1 MCPWGRGSPPVRQAT
16 AQLGFPGRG
25 GTSSGGITGNSAQ
38 ARPRVGNSAWA
49 QPPVLDE
56 HPQNAQAVG
65 SPAENG
71 GRGGDEHW
79 GAAERPPCPADG
91 SADCVWPPVP
101 RASRPP
107 CALTPD
113 APGPPPSTR
122 AAPFRGTG
130 TASGGK
136 CRRGHRLLT
145 RKATSQ
151 LEDRRDSQHV
161 RNTPPRRRRPRSSTD
176 AEHAPPPRPRDAAE
190 ARVPV
195 TRASAPGTCRRGQQS
210 CSAATTAHA
219 SSPASRRPWAHGER
233 PCRDTCAQDF
243 AAQCTRGRHA
253 RARTHTQHACPL
265 SKVRRDVV
273 EAAAPDRRARGNVL
287 LVTGYVTNREP
298 PGPENCPENGAPG
311 FSP

>member
-1 MCPWGRGSPPVRQAT
+1 MRQLWGAP
-16 AQLGFPGRG
+16 LKMG
-25 GTSSGGITGNSAQ
+25 GVEGTNT
-38 ARPRVGNSAWA
+38 RA
-49 QPPVLDE
+49 QPCWADC
-56 HPQNAQAVG
+56 
-65 SPAENG
+65 S
-71 GRGGDEHW
+71 
-79 GAAERPPCPADG
+79 AAERPPCPADG
-91 SADCVWPPVP
+91 SADRVRPPVP

-219 SSPASRRPWAHGER
+219 LPGEGRATASTACNRHTINNNRFLRSGLASRSPASAGGGGGAGSVWLGALPGPFPGLLLGLPLRLTHPQGLQRPQSASRHPPRHSSAGAHS
-233 PCRDTCAQDF
+233 P
-243 AAQCTRGRHA
+243 
-253 RARTHTQHACPL
+253 
-265 SKVRRDVV
+265 
-273 EAAAPDRRARGNVL
+273 
-287 LVTGYVTNREP
+287 P
-298 PGPENCPENGAPG
+298 PGLPEQINK
-311 FSP
+311 

>member
-1 MCPWGRGSPPVRQAT
+1 MRKRWGAP
-16 AQLGFPGRG
+16 LKMG
-25 GTSSGGITGNSAQ
+25 GVEGTNTG
-38 ARPRVGNSAWA
+38 ARPCWA
-49 QPPVLDE
+49 DCC
-56 HPQNAQAVG
+56 
-65 SPAENG
+65 
-71 GRGGDEHW
+71 
-79 GAAERPPCPADG
+79 AAERPPCPADG
-91 SADCVWPPVP
+91 SADRVWPPVP

-136 CRRGHRLLT
+136 CQRGHRLLT

-219 SSPASRRPWAHGER
+219 SSPASRWPRAHGER
-233 PCRDTCAQDF
+233 PCRDTCARDF

-298 PGPENCPENGAPG
+298 PGPENCPENRAPG
-311 FSP
+311 SSP